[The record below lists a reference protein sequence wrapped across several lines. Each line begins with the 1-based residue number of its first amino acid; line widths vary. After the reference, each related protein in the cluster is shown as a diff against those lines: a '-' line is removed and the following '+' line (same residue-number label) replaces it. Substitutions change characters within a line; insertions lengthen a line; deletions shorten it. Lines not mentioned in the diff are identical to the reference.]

1 MSKKEKSEAAKKVAN
16 AEKVKKTKSDKA
28 NKSGK
33 PNIFARM
40 GTGIKRF
47 FKDFKGEIKKIQWP
61 GGREILKN
69 SLVVLLTVAVIGV
82 CIFAIDWLLSEGLK
96 LLMRFADKDYGE
108 TTTQAVAETV
118 TKAFIAFKNL
128 F

>member
-1 MSKKEKSEAAKKVAN
+1 MSKKEKSEAAEKVAN
-16 AEKVKKTKSDKA
+16 AEKVKKTKSEKA
-28 NKSGK
+28 KKSGK

-40 GTGIKRF
+40 GGSIKRF

-61 GGREILKN
+61 GGKEVLKN

-82 CIFAIDWLLSEGLK
+82 AIFAIDWLLSEGLK
-96 LLMRFADKDYGE
+96 LLMRLADSSYGE
-108 TTTQAVAETV
+108 EEAVTQ
-118 TKAFIAFKNL
+118 AFIAFKNL